1 MQRVGAFACLGLVV
15 ALAATAGA
23 AAASVEKVIG
33 SISVPKISA
42 APPIDGTLADP
53 AWKNAVQVTLPYDL
67 RTHSHDAESTTWYL
81 MTDGEFLYVAVDAR
95 QSETIRATEH
105 TNMVGL
111 DTDDEVQV
119 DLWPNGSRGFGY
131 KFTSTPIGTHYEYST
146 ENNAFEP
153 TWWSVGKIDPGGYI
167 INMKI
172 PIGVMHGT
180 GAGGWRVQLI
190 RYVETTNTPYVW
202 SYGSEQGSFNDVKY
216 SGTLSGLPML
226 AGLHEPPR
234 VGVYALGALAANSI
248 GGSTSR
254 VGADVSIPIV
264 SGTAFVSTFH
274 PDYSDVEID
283 QQTISP
289 TAFQRYYQDV
299 RPFFTQGANFD
310 SYPDG
315 TCVQCPGISE
325 LYTPNIPT
333 PREGYEVE
341 GQRGLFDYDGFDAI
355 GDSRDDVSEA
365 INYDAPNLENSIDF
379 QGTAS
384 DQPGLHDDADG
395 LVLTHDNTTDL
406 KEFVRY
412 ASNSGTGVLAGD
424 QAQRYEAGWV
434 YYTPTSQLSFVDRK
448 IGEYFDPIDALVDH
462 PDIAGWAASYTD
474 SIPFSQTAAITSVN
488 LNADLDRYHDHTG
501 ELDQTDNYAQL
512 SATTRTLFTTGVSTG
527 SDYVL
532 FPAADFAPSPS
543 SAEFLPT
550 GQNGIFIGYNQDG
563 STPTQVN
570 LDTGHFG
577 QGLLDSWLRST
588 TMKFG
593 EKGLLSLE
601 VDDTQQFADTGS
613 TYTQWLERASF
624 ALQQNADDS
633 VALGVRRIIGVAP
646 DLTGV
651 NSFEDGWNVSA
662 AFRRKFPNGEL
673 YLVYGDAALFS
684 TSPQFIIKYV
694 RYFGADKGT

>member
-1 MQRVGAFACLGLVV
+1 MRTLRSVGDLRAALAPDRRAGSTIGLVP
-15 ALAATAGA
+15 TMGA
-23 AAASVEKVIG
+23 
-33 SISVPKISA
+33 
-42 APPIDGTLADP
+42 
-53 AWKNAVQVTLPYDL
+53 
-67 RTHSHDAESTTWYL
+67 
-81 MTDGEFLYVAVDAR
+81 
-95 QSETIRATEH
+95 
-105 TNMVGL
+105 
-111 DTDDEVQV
+111 
-119 DLWPNGSRGFGY
+119 
-131 KFTSTPIGTHYEYST
+131 
-146 ENNAFEP
+146 
-153 TWWSVGKIDPGGYI
+153 
-167 INMKI
+167 
-172 PIGVMHGT
+172 
-180 GAGGWRVQLI
+180 
-190 RYVETTNTPYVW
+190 
-202 SYGSEQGSFNDVKY
+202 
-216 SGTLSGLPML
+216 
-226 AGLHEPPR
+226 LHEGHLSLVR
-234 VGVYALGALAANSI
+234 RARAQC
-248 GGSTSR
+248 
-254 VGADVSIPIV
+254 DVVVV
-264 SGTAFVSTFH
+264 SLFVN
-274 PDYSDVEID
+274 PA
-283 QQTISP
+283 Q
-289 TAFQRYYQDV
+289 
-299 RPFFTQGANFD
+299 FD
-310 SYPDG
+310 
-315 TCVQCPGISE
+315 E
-325 LYTPNIPT
+325 
-333 PREGYEVE
+333 
-341 GQRGLFDYDGFDAI
+341 
-355 GDSRDDVSEA
+355 
-365 INYDAPNLENSIDF
+365 
-379 QGTAS
+379 
-384 DQPGLHDDADG
+384 H
-395 LVLTHDNTTDL
+395 
-406 KEFVRY
+406 
-412 ASNSGTGVLAGD
+412 
-424 QAQRYEAGWV
+424 
-434 YYTPTSQLSFVDRK
+434 
-448 IGEYFDPIDALVDH
+448 
-462 PDIAGWAASYTD
+462 
-474 SIPFSQTAAITSVN
+474 
-488 LNADLDRYHDHTG
+488 ADLDRYHDHTG